1 MAYFTGPNIVTSG
14 LVFAY
19 DAGSERCYPGSGT
32 SATNITSQAIPG
44 TLTNG
49 VTFSTDNGG
58 TWDFDGTDDHI
69 NIGNPTAL
77 QSLTTGTIE
86 AVYYRDASTGT
97 YQMIF
102 SDGAS
107 ALEVTY
113 LGNTLQFYI
122 GNSGISFAHA
132 VTGEF
137 FHVTGVWGSGYKK
150 LYLNGSEVVSGTNT
164 GTNTG
169 STTRYIGGRGSS
181 FSFNGKI
188 PLVRVYTA
196 ALSAAQ
202 VLQNFNAQKSRFGL

>member
-1 MAYFTGPNIVTSG
+1 MGAFGGPDIITDG
-14 LVFAY
+14 LVYAM
-19 DAGSERCYPGSGT
+19 DAGSERSYPGAGT
-32 SATNITSQAIPG
+32 TVTDLVGSNTG

-49 VTFSTDNGG
+49 VGFSTDNGG
-58 TWDFDGTDDHI
+58 TFDFDGTDDYI

-102 SDGAS
+102 SDATS
-107 ALEVTY
+107 ALEITY

-122 GNSGISFAHA
+122 GNSGISLTHA

-164 GTNTG
+164 GINSG
-169 STTRYIGGRGSS
+169 SATRYIGGRGSS

-202 VLQNFNAQKSRFGL
+202 VLQNYNAQKNRFI